1 MHSYIFS
8 SLENRLIKISSSSL
22 PIGILDHIYSSDF
35 SYKLRINDYIIMFS
49 DGIKED
55 IQSFETFFKNIKGY
69 NPQIIA
75 HELASKFKNVNEVDD
90 VSVLVI
96 KIEK

>member
-1 MHSYIFS
+1 
-8 SLENRLIKISSSSL
+8 
-22 PIGILDHIYSSDF
+22 
-35 SYKLRINDYIIMFS
+35 MFS